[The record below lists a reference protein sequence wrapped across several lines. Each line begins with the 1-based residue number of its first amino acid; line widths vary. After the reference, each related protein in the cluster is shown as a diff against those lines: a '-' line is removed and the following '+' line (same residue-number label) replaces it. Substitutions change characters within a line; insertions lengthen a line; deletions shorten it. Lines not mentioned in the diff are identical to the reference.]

1 MRAVADTS
9 VIVAATMQGGSGH
22 AECRSAIRSSRARAA
37 GHSWTESFSVLT
49 RLPVDVRLSHLDAA
63 RALDAVVPATRWLS
77 AAEQDAFSQWLRHS
91 GVVGGAVYDALVGWV
106 ARSAGVPLLTRD
118 ARALSTYRALGI
130 ELLLI
135 DPTLT

>member
-9 VIVAATMQGGSGH
+9 VIVAATLHSGSGH
-22 AECRSAIRSSRARAA
+22 AECRTAIRASEAYAA

-63 RALDAVVPATRWLS
+63 RALDALVPATRWLS
-77 AAEQDAFSQWLRHS
+77 SAEQESFSQWLRTS

-106 ARSAGVPLLTRD
+106 ARSAGLPLLTRD
-118 ARALSTYRALGI
+118 ARALSTYRALGV